1 MRTYITRGRQADLAN
16 PFRGEVF
23 RCPECGG
30 VLDLVQDTT
39 IVENGVEH
47 IGDMSACSECE
58 WALELHV
65 ARPVHKSVPS
75 TVTHFI
81 PYDQPGRLRAGA
93 IRKAACGIL
102 IVNRAH
108 TNEPTCL
115 DCQAAMKRV
124 DEMEF

>member
-65 ARPVHKSVPS
+65 ETRPAA
-75 TVTHFI
+75 VTHFI
-81 PYDQPGRLRAGA
+81 PYDQPGLTRPSAT
-93 IRKAACGIL
+93 RKAACGLL
-102 IVNRAH
+102 IVNRSH
-108 TNEPTCL
+108 TNEPTCP